1 METAFYLYTIFVVLC
16 LPVDEFRQWLFYT
29 LRQVFL
35 LCCLAFG
42 AYRYCTARNEVEKA
56 RLHCQDLLFFVTS
69 ALCLASSSKI
79 SAGSLSSMPASSPMP
94 IICLSISASGI
105 SLKTSCFWPSHKTAG
120 QKHKKHPRF
129 QVEIGGIS
137 FNLFPHISGGFALL
151 PYAATLCGAQRT
163 ENRRFKIAFR
173 LLPLFHARLSW
184 RHSDWI

>member
-35 LCCLAFG
+35 LWYLAFG

-56 RLHCQDLLFFVTS
+56 RLHRQDLLFFVTS

-105 SLKTSCFWPSHKTAG
+105 SLKSSCFWPCHKTAG
-120 QKHKKHPRF
+120 QKQK
-129 QVEIGGIS
+129 
-137 FNLFPHISGGFALL
+137 
-151 PYAATLCGAQRT
+151 T
-163 ENRRFKIAFR
+163 
-173 LLPLFHARLSW
+173 
-184 RHSDWI
+184 

>member
-16 LPVDEFRQWLFYT
+16 LPVDEFCQWLFYT

-35 LCCLAFG
+35 LWCLAFG

-56 RLHCQDLLFFVTS
+56 RLHRQDLLFFVTL

-105 SLKTSCFWPSHKTAG
+105 SLKTPCFWPCHKTAG
-120 QKHKKHPRF
+120 QKQK
-129 QVEIGGIS
+129 
-137 FNLFPHISGGFALL
+137 
-151 PYAATLCGAQRT
+151 T
-163 ENRRFKIAFR
+163 
-173 LLPLFHARLSW
+173 
-184 RHSDWI
+184 